1 MGEEYR
7 HFSKEDI
14 QIANRS
20 LKDVKYANGNIS
32 VRYHPAPIKM
42 PNIKNIRC
50 KCWRGCKDEGILI
63 HCRWECKL
71 VQPLWKTVSRFL
83 ILKLELRYDPEIPPV
98 GVYTKRNEIIIPKI
112 YEYLHVHSS
121 IIHNSLHIETS

>member
-32 VRYHPAPIKM
+32 VRYAPIKM

-50 KCWRGCKDEGILI
+50 KC
-63 HCRWECKL
+63 
-71 VQPLWKTVSRFL
+71 
-83 ILKLELRYDPEIPPV
+83 
-98 GVYTKRNEIIIPKI
+98 
-112 YEYLHVHSS
+112 
-121 IIHNSLHIETS
+121 